1 MNDLTVSMV
10 QANLQWQD
18 AAANRATL
26 DRCLSQISISTDLI
40 VLPEMFTTGFSM
52 DAATLAEP
60 MDGPTVAWLREHAAA
75 HEAVITGSLIIEEG
89 GQYFNRL
96 LWVRPDGSLSHYDK
110 RHLFSLAGE
119 QHTYTPGRTQLVEE
133 WRGWRICPLIC
144 YDLRFPVW
152 SRNQAAQP
160 YDLLLYVANWPAV
173 RRNAWITLLRA
184 RAIENLSYVLGVNR
198 VGQDGLGHDYAGD
211 SALLDMRGDYLLQAG
226 NLHSCIT
233 RTLRHE
239 DLEDFRTKFPAL
251 NDADAFT
258 LLPCNAEFHSAST
271 ATGIAAPKPKFAT
284 LVAE

>member
-26 DRCLSQISISTDLI
+26 DRCLSQISIPTDLI

-52 DAATLAEP
+52 DAAALAEP

-75 HEAVITGSLIIEEG
+75 HQAVVTGSLIIEEN

-96 LWVRPDGSLSHYDK
+96 LWVRPDGSLSYYDK
-110 RHLFSLAGE
+110 RHLFTLACE
-119 QHTYTPGRTQLVEE
+119 QNTYTAGTARLVEE
-133 WRGWRICPLIC
+133 WRGWRICPLVC

-198 VGQDGLGHDYAGD
+198 VGQDGIGHEYVGD

-233 RTLRHE
+233 RTLRRD

-251 NDADAFT
+251 NDADDFT
-258 LLPCNAEFHSAST
+258 LRPCKAEFHSASAT
-271 ATGIAAPKPKFAT
+271 AGIAAPKPEFAT